1 MVTKRKPPKQ
11 NNEQGAPGK
20 PARPSVKGK
29 AIARPEAR
37 PEADAAGSNDA
48 AASAAK
54 QAGAQVAAPGKP
66 KRRIAMPQS
75 STRLKQ
81 NQAANQAAPAQA
93 GETGASQSARQPAP
107 RPAGVSA
114 AQPAQPARRPVA
126 QPAGSSAPQP
136 AGSSVGSSSP
146 QAASQPARPSVSQPS
161 RPSVAKRGTGKP
173 TKARK
178 PLNVPSMQ
186 PDGNA
191 PASAPGASAA
201 PAEQASAVEGKGAAL
216 KRRLKRFS
224 VAKAEKT
231 ASDQAKQMEGTV
243 SEADAEQAKDAARA
257 AVVSEAAKRRLERRQ
272 RMLKRTGEGEGAD
285 AAGQGVAEGDVAQG
299 GEAGEGSQAGET
311 ARKLPFN
318 LSELRLTWPVVAV
331 LVAIAVVVVA
341 VGSFSWGRWL
351 RYDDAADFQGAWYAN
366 GTTSLVTVDGQ
377 EIHLTSDVA
386 YGYTLDTGAKT
397 ITFTF
402 GDLQGQ
408 GRYRFSADRSELV
421 ITDGDGF
428 SFWGNLFSDIG
439 WQFGQLIT
447 GLQGKEAPREEA
459 VDGVTVLD
467 RTPGEGAVVAPTS
480 SAPAQDADASSA
492 DDASGNTGNG
502 EASDGEIADGDAAGA
517 DATGDS
523 ADGSSGSGSQE
534 FTGAVAEG
542 GIESAGSNAVTL
554 EQLKSG
560 SLR

>member
-1 MVTKRKPPKQ
+1 M
-11 NNEQGAPGK
+11 
-20 PARPSVKGK
+20 
-29 AIARPEAR
+29 
-37 PEADAAGSNDA
+37 
-48 AASAAK
+48 
-54 QAGAQVAAPGKP
+54 
-66 KRRIAMPQS
+66 
-75 STRLKQ
+75 
-81 NQAANQAAPAQA
+81 
-93 GETGASQSARQPAP
+93 
-107 RPAGVSA
+107 
-114 AQPAQPARRPVA
+114 
-126 QPAGSSAPQP
+126 
-136 AGSSVGSSSP
+136 
-146 QAASQPARPSVSQPS
+146 
-161 RPSVAKRGTGKP
+161 AKRGTGKP

-178 PLNVPSMQ
+178 PLGVPSVQ
-186 PDGNA
+186 PGGGGNA
-191 PASAPGASAA
+191 PASAPGESAA
-201 PAEQASAVEGKGAAL
+201 LVEQASVAEGKGASL

-231 ASDQAKQMEGTV
+231 ASDQAKRMEGTV
-243 SEADAEQAKDAARA
+243 SAADAEQAKDAARA
-257 AVVSEAAKRRLERRQ
+257 AIAGEAAKRRLERRQ
-272 RMLKRTGEGEGAD
+272 RMLKRTREGEGAD
-285 AAGQGVAEGDVAQG
+285 AAGQGVVEGDAAQG
-299 GEAGEGSQAGET
+299 EEAGEGSQAGET

-318 LSELRLTWPVVAV
+318 LSELHLTWPVVAV
-331 LVAIAVVVVA
+331 LVAIAVVVVT

-351 RYDDAADFQGAWYAN
+351 HYDDAADFQGAWYAN
-366 GTTSLVTVDGQ
+366 GTTSMVTVDGQ

-386 YGYTLDTGAKT
+386 YGYALDTGAKT

-467 RTPGEGAVVAPTS
+467 RTPGEGAVSAPAS

-492 DDASGNTGNG
+492 DDASGIAGNG
-502 EASDGEIADGDAAGA
+502 EAYDGETADGEAAGA
-517 DATGDS
+517 DASGDS
-523 ADGSSGSGSQE
+523 ADGSSGSGSQG

>member
-1 MVTKRKPPKQ
+1 MT
-11 NNEQGAPGK
+11 
-20 PARPSVKGK
+20 
-29 AIARPEAR
+29 
-37 PEADAAGSNDA
+37 
-48 AASAAK
+48 
-54 QAGAQVAAPGKP
+54 
-66 KRRIAMPQS
+66 
-75 STRLKQ
+75 
-81 NQAANQAAPAQA
+81 
-93 GETGASQSARQPAP
+93 
-107 RPAGVSA
+107 
-114 AQPAQPARRPVA
+114 
-126 QPAGSSAPQP
+126 
-136 AGSSVGSSSP
+136 
-146 QAASQPARPSVSQPS
+146 
-161 RPSVAKRGTGKP
+161 KRGTGKP

-178 PLNVPSMQ
+178 PLNVPSVQ
-186 PDGNA
+186 PGGDGNA
-191 PASAPGASAA
+191 PASASAGESAA
-201 PAEQASAVEGKGAAL
+201 PADQTSTAEGKGAAL

-231 ASDQAKQMEGTV
+231 ASDQAKQMEGAV
-243 SEADAEQAKDAARA
+243 SEADAEQAKDAAH
-257 AVVSEAAKRRLERRQ
+257 AVIAGEAAKRRLERRQ
-272 RMLKRTGEGEGAD
+272 RMLKRTGEGEVAD

-318 LSELRLTWPVVAV
+318 LSELHLTWPVVAV
-331 LVAIAVVVVA
+331 LVAIAVVVVT

-386 YGYTLDTGAKT
+386 YGYALDTGAKT

-447 GLQGKEAPREEA
+447 GLQGREVPREEV

-467 RTPGEGAVVAPTS
+467 RTPGEGAVSAPAS

-502 EASDGEIADGDAAGA
+502 EASDGETADGEAAGA
-517 DATGDS
+517 DASGDS
-523 ADGSSGSGSQE
+523 ADGPSGSGSQE

-542 GIESAGSNAVTL
+542 GIEPAGSNAVTL
-554 EQLKSG
+554 EQLKNG

>member
-1 MVTKRKPPKQ
+1 MT
-11 NNEQGAPGK
+11 
-20 PARPSVKGK
+20 
-29 AIARPEAR
+29 
-37 PEADAAGSNDA
+37 
-48 AASAAK
+48 
-54 QAGAQVAAPGKP
+54 
-66 KRRIAMPQS
+66 
-75 STRLKQ
+75 
-81 NQAANQAAPAQA
+81 
-93 GETGASQSARQPAP
+93 
-107 RPAGVSA
+107 
-114 AQPAQPARRPVA
+114 
-126 QPAGSSAPQP
+126 
-136 AGSSVGSSSP
+136 
-146 QAASQPARPSVSQPS
+146 
-161 RPSVAKRGTGKP
+161 KRGTGKP

-178 PLNVPSMQ
+178 PLSVPSVQ
-186 PDGNA
+186 PGGDGNA
-191 PASAPGASAA
+191 PASASGESAA
-201 PAEQASAVEGKGAAL
+201 PAEQASTAEGKGAAL

-231 ASDQAKQMEGTV
+231 ASDQAKQMEGAV
-243 SEADAEQAKDAARA
+243 SEVDAEQAKDAARA
-257 AVVSEAAKRRLERRQ
+257 AIAGEAAKRRLERRQ
-272 RMLKRTGEGEGAD
+272 RMLKRTGEGEVAD

-318 LSELRLTWPVVAV
+318 LSELHLTWPVVAV
-331 LVAIAVVVVA
+331 LVAIAVVAVT

-467 RTPGEGAVVAPTS
+467 RTPGEGAVAAPVS

-492 DDASGNTGNG
+492 DDASGNAGNG
-502 EASDGEIADGDAAGA
+502 EASDGETADGEAAGA
-517 DATGDS
+517 DASGDS
-523 ADGSSGSGSQE
+523 ADGSSGSGSQG

>member
-1 MVTKRKPPKQ
+1 MTKR
-11 NNEQGAPGK
+11 GG
-20 PARPSVKGK
+20 GK
-29 AIARPEAR
+29 A
-37 PEADAAGSNDA
+37 G
-48 AASAAK
+48 
-54 QAGAQVAAPGKP
+54 
-66 KRRIAMPQS
+66 
-75 STRLKQ
+75 
-81 NQAANQAAPAQA
+81 
-93 GETGASQSARQPAP
+93 
-107 RPAGVSA
+107 
-114 AQPAQPARRPVA
+114 
-126 QPAGSSAPQP
+126 
-136 AGSSVGSSSP
+136 
-146 QAASQPARPSVSQPS
+146 
-161 RPSVAKRGTGKP
+161 GTGKP

-178 PLNVPSMQ
+178 PLGVPSVQ

-191 PASAPGASAA
+191 PASASGESAA
-201 PAEQASAVEGKGAAL
+201 PAEQASAAQAKAAGA

-231 ASDQAKQMEGTV
+231 ASDQAKQMEGSV
-243 SEADAEQAKDAARA
+243 SEADAGQARDAARA
-257 AVVSEAAKRRLERRQ
+257 AIAGEAAKRRLERRQ
-272 RMLKRTGEGEGAD
+272 RMRQHAGEGEGAD
-285 AAGQGVAEGDVAQG
+285 AVGQGVAEGDAAQG
-299 GEAGEGSQAGET
+299 QEAGEGSQAGET

-318 LSELRLTWPVVAV
+318 VPELRLTWPVVAV
-331 LVAIAVVVVA
+331 LVAIAVVVVT
-341 VGSFSWGRWL
+341 VGTFSWGRWL

-377 EIHLTSDVA
+377 EIHLASDVA

-447 GLQGKEAPREEA
+447 GLQGKEVPREEV

-467 RTPGEGAVVAPTS
+467 RTPGEGAVAAPAST
-480 SAPAQDADASSA
+480 APAQDADASSA
-492 DDASGNTGNG
+492 DGSATGDTGDG
-502 EASDGEIADGDAAGA
+502 EAADGEAAGSDAA
-517 DATGDS
+517 GDS
-523 ADGSSGSGSQE
+523 ADGGSGSGSQG

>member
-29 AIARPEAR
+29 AVARPEVR
-37 PEADAAGSNDA
+37 PEAAAAGSNDA
-48 AASAAK
+48 AANAAN
-54 QAGAQVAAPGKP
+54 QAGAQVAAPGRP

-81 NQAANQAAPAQA
+81 NQAANQATPAQA
-93 GETGASQSARQPAP
+93 GEAGAARTAGQPVSRTEGASGSQPARQPA
-107 RPAGVSA
+107 
-114 AQPAQPARRPVA
+114 A
-126 QPAGSSAPQP
+126 QPAGSSALQP
-136 AGSSVGSSSP
+136 T
-146 QAASQPARPSVSQPS
+146 RPSVSQPS

-178 PLNVPSMQ
+178 PLGVPSVQ
-186 PDGNA
+186 PGGGGNA
-191 PASAPGASAA
+191 PASAPGESAA
-201 PAEQASAVEGKGAAL
+201 PAEQASAAEGKGASL

-231 ASDQAKQMEGTV
+231 ASDQAKRMEGTV
-243 SEADAEQAKDAARA
+243 SAADAEHAKDAARA
-257 AVVSEAAKRRLERRQ
+257 AIAGEAAKRRLERRQ

-285 AAGQGVAEGDVAQG
+285 VAAQGVAEGDAAQG
-299 GEAGEGSQAGET
+299 QEAGEGSQAGET
-311 ARKLPFN
+311 AHKLPFN
-318 LSELRLTWPVVAV
+318 LPELHLTWPVVAV
-331 LVAIAVVVVA
+331 LVAIAVVVVT

-408 GRYRFSADRSELV
+408 GSYRFSADRSELV

-467 RTPGEGAVVAPTS
+467 RTPGEGAVAAPAS
-480 SAPAQDADASSA
+480 PVPAQDADASSA
-492 DDASGNTGNG
+492 DDASSDAGNG
-502 EASDGEIADGDAAGA
+502 DVADGETADGDAAGA

-523 ADGSSGSGSQE
+523 ADSSSGSGSQG

-560 SLR
+560 SL

>member
-29 AIARPEAR
+29 AVARPEVR
-37 PEADAAGSNDA
+37 PEAAAAGSNDA
-48 AASAAK
+48 AANAAN
-54 QAGAQVAAPGKP
+54 QAGAQVAAPGRP

-81 NQAANQAAPAQA
+81 NQAANQATPAQA
-93 GETGASQSARQPAP
+93 GEAGAARTAGQPVSRTEGASGSQPARQPA
-107 RPAGVSA
+107 
-114 AQPAQPARRPVA
+114 A

-136 AGSSVGSSSP
+136 T
-146 QAASQPARPSVSQPS
+146 RPSVSQPS

-178 PLNVPSMQ
+178 PLNASSVQ
-186 PDGNA
+186 PGGNA
-191 PASAPGASAA
+191 PVSAPGESAA
-201 PAEQASAVEGKGAAL
+201 PAEQASVAEGKGAAL

-243 SEADAEQAKDAARA
+243 SAADAEHAKDAARA
-257 AVVSEAAKRRLERRQ
+257 AIAGEAAKRRLERRQ

-285 AAGQGVAEGDVAQG
+285 VAAQGVAEGDAAQG
-299 GEAGEGSQAGET
+299 QEAGEGPQAGET
-311 ARKLPFN
+311 AHKLPFN
-318 LSELRLTWPVVAV
+318 LPELHLTWPVVAV
-331 LVAIAVVVVA
+331 LVAIAVVVVT

-467 RTPGEGAVVAPTS
+467 RTPGEGAVAAPAS
-480 SAPAQDADASSA
+480 PAPAQDAEASSA
-492 DDASGNTGNG
+492 DDASSDAGNG
-502 EASDGEIADGDAAGA
+502 DVADGETADGDVAGA

-523 ADGSSGSGSQE
+523 ADGSSGSGSQG

-554 EQLKSG
+554 EQLKNG

>member
-29 AIARPEAR
+29 AVARPEVR
-37 PEADAAGSNDA
+37 PEAAAAASNDA
-48 AASAAK
+48 AANAAN

-93 GETGASQSARQPAP
+93 GEAGAARTAGQPVSRTAGASGSQPARQPA
-107 RPAGVSA
+107 
-114 AQPAQPARRPVA
+114 A

-136 AGSSVGSSSP
+136 T
-146 QAASQPARPSVSQPS
+146 RPSVSQPS

-178 PLNVPSMQ
+178 PLNVPSVQ
-186 PDGNA
+186 PGGDGNA
-191 PASAPGASAA
+191 PASAPGESAA
-201 PAEQASAVEGKGAAL
+201 TAEQASAAEGKGAAL

-231 ASDQAKQMEGTV
+231 ASDQAKQVEGTV

-257 AVVSEAAKRRLERRQ
+257 AIAGEAAKRRLERRQ

-285 AAGQGVAEGDVAQG
+285 VAVQGAAEGDSAQG
-299 GEAGEGSQAGET
+299 GEAGEGVQAGET

-318 LSELRLTWPVVAV
+318 LSELHLTWPIVAV
-331 LVAIAVVVVA
+331 LVAIAVVVVT

-467 RTPGEGAVVAPTS
+467 RTPGEGAVAAPAS

-492 DDASGNTGNG
+492 DDASSDAGTG
-502 EASDGEIADGDAAGA
+502 EASDGETADGDAAGA

-523 ADGSSGSGSQE
+523 ADGSSGSGSQG

-554 EQLKSG
+554 EQLKNG

>member
-29 AIARPEAR
+29 AVARPEAR
-37 PEADAAGSNDA
+37 PEAAAAGSNDA

-81 NQAANQAAPAQA
+81 NQAANQAVPAQA

-107 RPAGVSA
+107 RPAGSSA
-114 AQPAQPARRPVA
+114 AQPAGPS
-126 QPAGSSAPQP
+126 AGF
-136 AGSSVGSSSP
+136 SSP

-191 PASAPGASAA
+191 PASASGESAA
-201 PAEQASAVEGKGAAL
+201 PAEQASTAEGKGAAL

-224 VAKAEKT
+224 VAKAEKA

-243 SEADAEQAKDAARA
+243 SKADAEQAKDAARA

-318 LSELRLTWPVVAV
+318 LSELHLTWPVVAV
-331 LVAIAVVVVA
+331 LVAIAVVVVT

-421 ITDGDGF
+421 ITDGDRF

-447 GLQGKEAPREEA
+447 GLQGKEVPREEV

-467 RTPGEGAVVAPTS
+467 RTPGEGAVAAPAS

-502 EASDGEIADGDAAGA
+502 EASDGETADGEAAGA

>member
-29 AIARPEAR
+29 AVARPEVR
-37 PEADAAGSNDA
+37 PEAAAAASNDA
-48 AASAAK
+48 AANAAN
-54 QAGAQVAAPGKP
+54 QAGSQAAAQGKP

-93 GETGASQSARQPAP
+93 GETGAARTAGQPVSRTEGASGSRPVRQPA
-107 RPAGVSA
+107 
-114 AQPAQPARRPVA
+114 A
-126 QPAGSSAPQP
+126 QPAGSSAAQP
-136 AGSSVGSSSP
+136 T
-146 QAASQPARPSVSQPS
+146 RPSVSQPS

-178 PLNVPSMQ
+178 PLNASSVQ
-186 PDGNA
+186 PGGNA
-191 PASAPGASAA
+191 PASALGESAA
-201 PAEQASAVEGKGAAL
+201 PAEQASVVEGKGAAL

-243 SEADAEQAKDAARA
+243 SAADAEHAKDAARA
-257 AVVSEAAKRRLERRQ
+257 AIAGEAAKRRLERRQ
-272 RMLKRTGEGEGAD
+272 RMLKHTGEGEGAD
-285 AAGQGVAEGDVAQG
+285 AAAQGVAEGDAAQG
-299 GEAGEGSQAGET
+299 QEAGEGSQAGET
-311 ARKLPFN
+311 AHKLPFN
-318 LSELRLTWPVVAV
+318 LPELHLTWPVVAV
-331 LVAIAVVVVA
+331 LVTIAVVVVT

-467 RTPGEGAVVAPTS
+467 RTPGEGAVAAPAS
-480 SAPAQDADASSA
+480 SASAQDADASSA
-492 DDASGNTGNG
+492 DDAASSDTGNG
-502 EASDGEIADGDAAGA
+502 EASDGETADGDAAGA
-517 DATGDS
+517 DAAGDS
-523 ADGSSGSGSQE
+523 ADGANGSGSQE

>member
-29 AIARPEAR
+29 AVARPEVR
-37 PEADAAGSNDA
+37 PEAAAAASNDA
-48 AASAAK
+48 AANEAN
-54 QAGAQVAAPGKP
+54 QASSQAAAPGKP

-81 NQAANQAAPAQA
+81 NQAANQAAPAQDRETA
-93 GETGASQSARQPAP
+93 G
-107 RPAGVSA
+107 
-114 AQPAQPARRPVA
+114 A
-126 QPAGSSAPQP
+126 QPAGSSA
-136 AGSSVGSSSP
+136 
-146 QAASQPARPSVSQPS
+146 SQPARPSASQPS

-178 PLNVPSMQ
+178 PLGVPSVQ
-186 PDGNA
+186 PGGNA
-191 PASAPGASAA
+191 PVSAPGESAA
-201 PAEQASAVEGKGAAL
+201 PAEQASAAQTKAAGM

-243 SEADAEQAKDAARA
+243 SEADAERARDAARA
-257 AVVSEAAKRRLERRQ
+257 AIAGEAAKRRLERRQ
-272 RMLKRTGEGEGAD
+272 RMLRHGGEGEGAD
-285 AAGQGVAEGDVAQG
+285 AAGQGVTEGDSAQG
-299 GEAGEGSQAGET
+299 REAGEGSQAGEA

-318 LSELRLTWPVVAV
+318 LPALHLTWPVVAV
-331 LVAIAVVVVA
+331 LVAIAMVVIM

-351 RYDDAADFQGAWYAN
+351 RYDDAADFQGTWYAN

-439 WQFGQLIT
+439 WQFGQLIS
-447 GLQGKEAPREEA
+447 GLQGKEVPREEV

-467 RTPGEGAVVAPTS
+467 RTPGEGAVEVPAS
-480 SAPAQDADASSA
+480 SDPAQDADASSA
-492 DDASGNTGNG
+492 DD
-502 EASDGEIADGDAAGA
+502 
-517 DATGDS
+517 S
-523 ADGSSGSGSQE
+523 ADDGSGSGSQG

>member
-29 AIARPEAR
+29 AVARPEAR
-37 PEADAAGSNDA
+37 PKAAAAGSNDA

-81 NQAANQAAPAQA
+81 NQAANQADPAQA
-93 GETGASQSARQPAP
+93 GETAAAQSARQPAS
-107 RPAGVSA
+107 R
-114 AQPAQPARRPVA
+114 
-126 QPAGSSAPQP
+126 PAGSSAPQP
-136 AGSSVGSSSP
+136 T
-146 QAASQPARPSVSQPS
+146 RPSVSQPS
-161 RPSVAKRGTGKP
+161 RPSVSKRGTGKP

-178 PLNVPSMQ
+178 PLNVPSVQ
-186 PDGNA
+186 PGGDGNA
-191 PASAPGASAA
+191 PASASAGESAA
-201 PAEQASAVEGKGAAL
+201 PAEQASTAEGKGAAL

-231 ASDQAKQMEGTV
+231 ASDQAKQMEGAV

-257 AVVSEAAKRRLERRQ
+257 AIAGEAAKRRLERRQ
-272 RMLKRTGEGEGAD
+272 RMLKRAGEGEGAD

-299 GEAGEGSQAGET
+299 GEAGEVSQAGET

-318 LSELRLTWPVVAV
+318 LSELHLTWPVVAV
-331 LVAIAVVVVA
+331 LVAIAVVVVT

-421 ITDGDGF
+421 ITDGDRF

-447 GLQGKEAPREEA
+447 GLQGKEVPREEP

-467 RTPGEGAVVAPTS
+467 RTPGEGAVAAPAS
-480 SAPAQDADASSA
+480 SAPAQDVDASSA

-502 EASDGEIADGDAAGA
+502 EASNGETADGEAAGA

-523 ADGSSGSGSQE
+523 ADGSSGSGSQG

>member
-1 MVTKRKPPKQ
+1 M
-11 NNEQGAPGK
+11 
-20 PARPSVKGK
+20 S
-29 AIARPEAR
+29 
-37 PEADAAGSNDA
+37 
-48 AASAAK
+48 
-54 QAGAQVAAPGKP
+54 
-66 KRRIAMPQS
+66 
-75 STRLKQ
+75 
-81 NQAANQAAPAQA
+81 
-93 GETGASQSARQPAP
+93 
-107 RPAGVSA
+107 
-114 AQPAQPARRPVA
+114 
-126 QPAGSSAPQP
+126 
-136 AGSSVGSSSP
+136 
-146 QAASQPARPSVSQPS
+146 
-161 RPSVAKRGTGKP
+161 KRGTGKP

-178 PLNVPSMQ
+178 PLNVPSVQ
-186 PDGNA
+186 PSGDGSA
-191 PASAPGASAA
+191 PASASAGESA
-201 PAEQASAVEGKGAAL
+201 TPAEQASAAEGKGAAL

-224 VAKAEKT
+224 VAKAEKV
-231 ASDQAKQMEGTV
+231 ASDQAKQMEGDV
-243 SEADAEQAKDAARA
+243 SGADAEQAKDAARA
-257 AVVSEAAKRRLERRQ
+257 AIAGEAAKRRLERRQ
-272 RMLKRTGEGEGAD
+272 RMLKRAGEGEGAD

-299 GEAGEGSQAGET
+299 GEAGEVSRAGET

-318 LSELRLTWPVVAV
+318 LSELHLTWPVVAV
-331 LVAIAVVVVA
+331 LVAIAVVVVT

-467 RTPGEGAVVAPTS
+467 RTPGEGAVSAPAS

-492 DDASGNTGNG
+492 DDASGNG
-502 EASDGEIADGDAAGA
+502 EASDGETADGEAAGA
-517 DATGDS
+517 DASGDS

>member
-37 PEADAAGSNDA
+37 PEAAAAGSNDA

-93 GETGASQSARQPAP
+93 GETGAAQSARQPAS
-107 RPAGVSA
+107 RPAGSSA
-114 AQPAQPARRPVA
+114 AQPAGPFA
-126 QPAGSSAPQP
+126 
-136 AGSSVGSSSP
+136 GSSSP
-146 QAASQPARPSVSQPS
+146 QTASQSARPSVSQPS

-178 PLNVPSMQ
+178 PLNVPSVQ
-186 PDGNA
+186 PGGDGNA
-191 PASAPGASAA
+191 PASASGESAA
-201 PAEQASAVEGKGAAL
+201 PAEQASTAEGKGAAL

-231 ASDQAKQMEGTV
+231 ASDQAKQMEGAV
-243 SEADAEQAKDAARA
+243 SEADAEQAKDAVRA
-257 AVVSEAAKRRLERRQ
+257 AIAGEAAKRRLERRQ
-272 RMLKRTGEGEGAD
+272 RMLKRAGEDEGAD

-299 GEAGEGSQAGET
+299 GEAGEVSRAGET

-318 LSELRLTWPVVAV
+318 LSELHLTWPVVAV
-331 LVAIAVVVVA
+331 LVAIAVVVVT

-467 RTPGEGAVVAPTS
+467 RTPGEGAVSAPAS

-492 DDASGNTGNG
+492 DDASGNG
-502 EASDGEIADGDAAGA
+502 EASDGETADGEAAAA
-517 DATGDS
+517 DASGDS

-554 EQLKSG
+554 EQLKNG

>member
-37 PEADAAGSNDA
+37 PEAAAAGSNDA

-93 GETGASQSARQPAP
+93 GEAGASQAARQLVS
-107 RPAGVSA
+107 RPAGASA
-114 AQPAQPARRPVA
+114 AQPAGP
-126 QPAGSSAPQP
+126 SA
-136 AGSSVGSSSP
+136 GSSSP
-146 QAASQPARPSVSQPS
+146 QTAPQPARPSVSQPS
-161 RPSVAKRGTGKP
+161 RPSVTKRGTGKP

-178 PLNVPSMQ
+178 PLNVPSVQ
-186 PDGNA
+186 PGGDGSA
-191 PASAPGASAA
+191 PASASGESVAPADQTSAA
-201 PAEQASAVEGKGAAL
+201 EGKGAAL

-224 VAKAEKT
+224 VAKAEKA

-257 AVVSEAAKRRLERRQ
+257 AIAGEAAKRRLERRQ
-272 RMLKRTGEGEGAD
+272 RMLRRTEEGEGAD
-285 AAGQGVAEGDVAQG
+285 AAGQGAVEGGAAQG

-331 LVAIAVVVVA
+331 LVAIAVVVVT

-467 RTPGEGAVVAPTS
+467 RTPGEGAVSAPAS

-492 DDASGNTGNG
+492 DDASGNG
-502 EASDGEIADGDAAGA
+502 EASDGETADGEAAGV
-517 DATGDS
+517 DASGDS

-554 EQLKSG
+554 EQLKNG

>member
-29 AIARPEAR
+29 AVARPEVRPEAR
-37 PEADAAGSNDA
+37 PEAAAGSTDA
-48 AASAAK
+48 AASAAN

-93 GETGASQSARQPAP
+93 GEAGASQSARQPVS
-107 RPAGVSA
+107 RPAGASA

-126 QPAGSSAPQP
+126 QPAGSSVPQP
-136 AGSSVGSSSP
+136 AGSPVGSSSP
-146 QAASQPARPSVSQPS
+146 QAASQPA

-191 PASAPGASAA
+191 PASASAGESAA
-201 PAEQASAVEGKGAAL
+201 PAEHASAAEGKGAAL

-231 ASDQAKQMEGTV
+231 ASDQAKQMEGVV

-257 AVVSEAAKRRLERRQ
+257 AIAGDAAKRRLERRQ
-272 RMLKRTGEGEGAD
+272 RMLKHAGEGEGAD
-285 AAGQGVAEGDVAQG
+285 APGQGVAEGDATQG
-299 GEAGEGSQAGET
+299 GEVGEGSQAGET

-318 LSELRLTWPVVAV
+318 LSELHLTWPVVAV
-331 LVAIAVVVVA
+331 LVAIAVVVVT

-467 RTPGEGAVVAPTS
+467 RTPGEGAVSAPAS
-480 SAPAQDADASSA
+480 SAPAQDADAS
-492 DDASGNTGNG
+492 GNG
-502 EASDGEIADGDAAGA
+502 EASDGETADGEAAGV
-517 DATGDS
+517 DASGDS

-554 EQLKSG
+554 EQLKNG

>member
-29 AIARPEAR
+29 AVVRPEVR
-37 PEADAAGSNDA
+37 SEAAAAGSGDA
-48 AASAAK
+48 AANAAN
-54 QAGAQVAAPGKP
+54 QAGSQVAAPGKP

-81 NQAANQAAPAQA
+81 NQAANQASPAQA
-93 GETGASQSARQPAP
+93 GET
-107 RPAGVSA
+107 AG
-114 AQPAQPARRPVA
+114 AQPAA
-126 QPAGSSAPQP
+126 
-136 AGSSVGSSSP
+136 
-146 QAASQPARPSVSQPS
+146 QPARPSVSQQP
-161 RPSVAKRGTGKP
+161 RPSASKRGAGKP

-178 PLNVPSMQ
+178 PLNVPSVQ
-186 PDGNA
+186 PGGDGK
-191 PASAPGASAA
+191 ASASAGESAA
-201 PAEQASAVEGKGAAL
+201 PAEQASPAQNKAAGM

-243 SEADAEQAKDAARA
+243 SEADADRAKDAARA
-257 AVVSEAAKRRLERRQ
+257 TIAGEAAKRRLERRQ
-272 RMLKRTGEGEGAD
+272 RMLKHTGEGEDAD
-285 AAGQGVAEGDVAQG
+285 VAGQGAIEGDAAQG
-299 GEAGEGSQAGET
+299 REAGEGSQAGET

-318 LSELRLTWPVVAV
+318 APKLHLTWPVVAV
-331 LVAIAVVVVA
+331 LVAIAVVVVT
-341 VGSFSWGRWL
+341 VGTFSWNRWL

-402 GDLQGQ
+402 ADLQGQ

-439 WQFGQLIT
+439 WQFGQLIS
-447 GLQGKEAPREEA
+447 GLQGKEVPREEV

-467 RTPGEGAVVAPTS
+467 RTPGEGAVEVPAS
-480 SAPAQDADASSA
+480 STPAQDADASSA
-492 DDASGNTGNG
+492 NDTAPDDANAG
-502 EASDGEIADGDAAGA
+502 ESVD
-517 DATGDS
+517 GDS
-523 ADGSSGSGSQE
+523 ADGGSGSGSQG

>member
-1 MVTKRKPPKQ
+1 MHVVTKRKPPKQ

-29 AIARPEAR
+29 AVARPEA
-37 PEADAAGSNDA
+37 AAAASFDP

-81 NQAANQAAPAQA
+81 NQAANQATPAQTGEAA
-93 GETGASQSARQPAP
+93 G
-107 RPAGVSA
+107 
-114 AQPAQPARRPVA
+114 AQPAA
-126 QPAGSSAPQP
+126 
-136 AGSSVGSSSP
+136 
-146 QAASQPARPSVSQPS
+146 QPARPSVSQQP
-161 RPSVAKRGTGKP
+161 RPSASKRGAGKP

-178 PLNVPSMQ
+178 PLNVPSVQ
-186 PDGNA
+186 PGGDGK
-191 PASAPGASAA
+191 ASASAGESAA
-201 PAEQASAVEGKGAAL
+201 PAEQASAAQNKAAGM

-243 SEADAEQAKDAARA
+243 SEADADRAKDAARA
-257 AVVSEAAKRRLERRQ
+257 AIAGEAAKRRLERRQ
-272 RMLKRTGEGEGAD
+272 RMLKHTGEGEGAD
-285 AAGQGVAEGDVAQG
+285 VAGQGAIEGDAAQG
-299 GEAGEGSQAGET
+299 REAGEGSQAGET

-318 LSELRLTWPVVAV
+318 VPKLQLTWPVVAV
-331 LVAIAVVVVA
+331 LVAIAVVVVT
-341 VGSFSWGRWL
+341 VGTFSWNRWL

-402 GDLQGQ
+402 ADLQGQ

-447 GLQGKEAPREEA
+447 GLQGKEVPREEV

-467 RTPGEGAVVAPTS
+467 RTPGEGAVAEPAST
-480 SAPAQDADASSA
+480 APAQDADASSA
-492 DDASGNTGNG
+492 DDTAPDDANAG
-502 EASDGEIADGDAAGA
+502 ESVD
-517 DATGDS
+517 GDS
-523 ADGSSGSGSQE
+523 AEGGSGSGLQG

>member
-1 MVTKRKPPKQ
+1 M
-11 NNEQGAPGK
+11 
-20 PARPSVKGK
+20 
-29 AIARPEAR
+29 
-37 PEADAAGSNDA
+37 
-48 AASAAK
+48 
-54 QAGAQVAAPGKP
+54 
-66 KRRIAMPQS
+66 
-75 STRLKQ
+75 
-81 NQAANQAAPAQA
+81 
-93 GETGASQSARQPAP
+93 
-107 RPAGVSA
+107 
-114 AQPAQPARRPVA
+114 
-126 QPAGSSAPQP
+126 
-136 AGSSVGSSSP
+136 
-146 QAASQPARPSVSQPS
+146 
-161 RPSVAKRGTGKP
+161 
-173 TKARK
+173 
-178 PLNVPSMQ
+178 
-186 PDGNA
+186 
-191 PASAPGASAA
+191 
-201 PAEQASAVEGKGAAL
+201 
-216 KRRLKRFS
+216 
-224 VAKAEKT
+224 
-231 ASDQAKQMEGTV
+231 
-243 SEADAEQAKDAARA
+243 
-257 AVVSEAAKRRLERRQ
+257 
-272 RMLKRTGEGEGAD
+272 
-285 AAGQGVAEGDVAQG
+285 
-299 GEAGEGSQAGET
+299 
-311 ARKLPFN
+311 
-318 LSELRLTWPVVAV
+318 SELHLTWPVVAG
-331 LVAIAVVVVA
+331 LVAIAVVVVT

-467 RTPGEGAVVAPTS
+467 RTPGEGAVAAPAS

-492 DDASGNTGNG
+492 DDASGNG
-502 EASDGEIADGDAAGA
+502 EDSDGETADGDAAGA
-517 DATGDS
+517 AAAGDS

>member
-1 MVTKRKPPKQ
+1 
-11 NNEQGAPGK
+11 
-20 PARPSVKGK
+20 
-29 AIARPEAR
+29 
-37 PEADAAGSNDA
+37 
-48 AASAAK
+48 
-54 QAGAQVAAPGKP
+54 
-66 KRRIAMPQS
+66 
-75 STRLKQ
+75 
-81 NQAANQAAPAQA
+81 
-93 GETGASQSARQPAP
+93 
-107 RPAGVSA
+107 
-114 AQPAQPARRPVA
+114 
-126 QPAGSSAPQP
+126 
-136 AGSSVGSSSP
+136 
-146 QAASQPARPSVSQPS
+146 
-161 RPSVAKRGTGKP
+161 
-173 TKARK
+173 
-178 PLNVPSMQ
+178 
-186 PDGNA
+186 
-191 PASAPGASAA
+191 
-201 PAEQASAVEGKGAAL
+201 
-216 KRRLKRFS
+216 
-224 VAKAEKT
+224 
-231 ASDQAKQMEGTV
+231 MEGAV
-243 SEADAEQAKDAARA
+243 SEADAEQAKDAARVA
-257 AVVSEAAKRRLERRQ
+257 IAGEAAKRRLERRQ
-272 RMLKRTGEGEGAD
+272 RMLKRTGEGEVAD

-318 LSELRLTWPVVAV
+318 LSELHLTWPVVAV
-331 LVAIAVVVVA
+331 LVAIAVVVVT

-447 GLQGKEAPREEA
+447 GLQGKEAPREEV

-467 RTPGEGAVVAPTS
+467 RTPGEGAVAAPAS
-480 SAPAQDADASSA
+480 SAPAQDADASSV
-492 DDASGNTGNG
+492 DDASGDG
-502 EASDGEIADGDAAGA
+502 EASDGETADGDAAGA

-523 ADGSSGSGSQE
+523 ADDSSGSGSQE

>member
-29 AIARPEAR
+29 AVVRPEVR
-37 PEADAAGSNDA
+37 SEAAAAGSGDA
-48 AASAAK
+48 AANATN
-54 QAGAQVAAPGKP
+54 QAGSQVAAPGKP

-81 NQAANQAAPAQA
+81 NQAANQASPAQA
-93 GETGASQSARQPAP
+93 GET
-107 RPAGVSA
+107 AG
-114 AQPAQPARRPVA
+114 AQPAA
-126 QPAGSSAPQP
+126 
-136 AGSSVGSSSP
+136 
-146 QAASQPARPSVSQPS
+146 QPARPSVSQQP
-161 RPSVAKRGTGKP
+161 RPSASKRGAGKP

-178 PLNVPSMQ
+178 PLNVPSVQ
-186 PDGNA
+186 PGGDGK
-191 PASAPGASAA
+191 ASASAGESAA
-201 PAEQASAVEGKGAAL
+201 PAEQASAAQNKAAGM
-216 KRRLKRFS
+216 KRHLKRFS

-231 ASDQAKQMEGTV
+231 ASEQAKHIEGAV
-243 SEADAEQAKDAARA
+243 SEADAEHARDAARA
-257 AVVSEAAKRRLERRQ
+257 AIAGEAAKRRLERRQ
-272 RMLKRTGEGEGAD
+272 RMLKHTGEGEGA
-285 AAGQGVAEGDVAQG
+285 AAGQGAIECDAAQG
-299 GEAGEGSQAGET
+299 REAGEGSQAGET

-318 LSELRLTWPVVAV
+318 VPKLQLTWPVVAV

-341 VGSFSWGRWL
+341 VGTFSWNRWL

-386 YGYTLDTGAKT
+386 YGYTIDTGAKT

-402 GDLQGQ
+402 ADLQGQ

-447 GLQGKEAPREEA
+447 GLQGKEVPREEV

-467 RTPGEGAVVAPTS
+467 RTPGEGAVEVPAS
-480 SAPAQDADASSA
+480 STPAQDADASSA
-492 DDASGNTGNG
+492 DDTAPDDANAG
-502 EASDGEIADGDAAGA
+502 ESVD
-517 DATGDS
+517 GDS
-523 ADGSSGSGSQE
+523 AEGGSGSGSQG

>member
-29 AIARPEAR
+29 AVARPEAR
-37 PEADAAGSNDA
+37 PEAVAAGSNDA
-48 AASAAK
+48 AANAAN

-93 GETGASQSARQPAP
+93 GE
-107 RPAGVSA
+107 AGA
-114 AQPAQPARRPVA
+114 AQPA
-126 QPAGSSAPQP
+126 
-136 AGSSVGSSSP
+136 GSSSP

-191 PASAPGASAA
+191 PASAPGESAA
-201 PAEQASAVEGKGAAL
+201 PAEQASAVEGKGAA
-216 KRRLKRFS
+216 LKRFS

-318 LSELRLTWPVVAV
+318 LSELHLTWPVVAV
-331 LVAIAVVVVA
+331 LVAIAVVVVT

-421 ITDGDGF
+421 ITDGDRF

-447 GLQGKEAPREEA
+447 GLQGKEVPREEV

-467 RTPGEGAVVAPTS
+467 RTPGEGAVAAPAS

-502 EASDGEIADGDAAGA
+502 EASDGETADGEAAGA

>member
-1 MVTKRKPPKQ
+1 M
-11 NNEQGAPGK
+11 
-20 PARPSVKGK
+20 
-29 AIARPEAR
+29 
-37 PEADAAGSNDA
+37 
-48 AASAAK
+48 
-54 QAGAQVAAPGKP
+54 
-66 KRRIAMPQS
+66 
-75 STRLKQ
+75 
-81 NQAANQAAPAQA
+81 
-93 GETGASQSARQPAP
+93 
-107 RPAGVSA
+107 
-114 AQPAQPARRPVA
+114 
-126 QPAGSSAPQP
+126 
-136 AGSSVGSSSP
+136 
-146 QAASQPARPSVSQPS
+146 
-161 RPSVAKRGTGKP
+161 AKRGTGKP

-191 PASAPGASAA
+191 PASAPGESAA
-201 PAEQASAVEGKGAAL
+201 PAEQASAAEGKGAAL

-243 SEADAEQAKDAARA
+243 SKADAEQAKDAARA
-257 AVVSEAAKRRLERRQ
+257 AIAGEAAKRRLERRQ
-272 RMLKRTGEGEGAD
+272 RMLKRNGEGEGA
-285 AAGQGVAEGDVAQG
+285 AAQG

-331 LVAIAVVVVA
+331 LVAIAVVVVT

-467 RTPGEGAVVAPTS
+467 RTPGEGAVSAPAS

-492 DDASGNTGNG
+492 DDASGDG
-502 EASDGEIADGDAAGA
+502 EASDGETADGDAAGA

-554 EQLKSG
+554 EQLKNG

>member
-29 AIARPEAR
+29 AVARPEVR
-37 PEADAAGSNDA
+37 PEAAAAASNDA
-48 AASAAK
+48 AANAAN
-54 QAGAQVAAPGKP
+54 QASSQAAAPGKP

-93 GETGASQSARQPAP
+93 GEAGAAQSAQPAR
-107 RPAGVSA
+107 RPA
-114 AQPAQPARRPVA
+114 AQPAQPA
-126 QPAGSSAPQP
+126 GSSA
-136 AGSSVGSSSP
+136 
-146 QAASQPARPSVSQPS
+146 SQPS

-178 PLNVPSMQ
+178 PLNTPSVQ
-186 PDGNA
+186 SGGDGNA
-191 PASAPGASAA
+191 PASASGESAA
-201 PAEQASAVEGKGAAL
+201 PAEQASAAQAKAAGA

-231 ASDQAKQMEGTV
+231 ASDQAKKMEGTV
-243 SEADAEQAKDAARA
+243 SEADAEHAKDAARA
-257 AVVSEAAKRRLERRQ
+257 AIAGEAAKRRLERRQ
-272 RMLKRTGEGEGAD
+272 RMLKRTGEGAGAD
-285 AAGQGVAEGDVAQG
+285 AAGQGIAEGDAAQG
-299 GEAGEGSQAGET
+299 REAGEGSQAGEA

-318 LSELRLTWPVVAV
+318 LPALHLTWPVVAV
-331 LVAIAVVVVA
+331 LVAIAMVVTM

-408 GRYRFSADRSELV
+408 GRYRFSVDRSELV

-439 WQFGQLIT
+439 WQFGQLIS
-447 GLQGKEAPREEA
+447 GLQGKEVPREEV

-467 RTPGEGAVVAPTS
+467 RTPGEGAVEVPAS
-480 SAPAQDADASSA
+480 STPAQDAAASSA
-492 DDASGNTGNG
+492 DDADAG
-502 EASDGEIADGDAAGA
+502 ESADGETAGA
-517 DATGDS
+517 DAAGDS
-523 ADGSSGSGSQE
+523 ADGSGGSDSQG
-534 FTGAVAEG
+534 FTGAVVEG

>member
-29 AIARPEAR
+29 AVARPEVR
-37 PEADAAGSNDA
+37 SEAVAGSADA
-48 AASAAK
+48 AASAAN

-81 NQAANQAAPAQA
+81 NQAANQAAPTQA
-93 GETGASQSARQPAP
+93 GETGASQSARQPVTQP
-107 RPAGVSA
+107 TGSSA
-114 AQPAQPARRPVA
+114 AQSVSQPGAQPT
-126 QPAGSSAPQP
+126 
-136 AGSSVGSSSP
+136 
-146 QAASQPARPSVSQPS
+146 RPSVSQPS
-161 RPSVAKRGTGKP
+161 RPSVSKRGTGKP

-178 PLNVPSMQ
+178 PLNVSSVQ
-186 PDGNA
+186 PGGDGNA
-191 PASAPGASAA
+191 PASASVGESAA
-201 PAEQASAVEGKGAAL
+201 PAEQASTAEGKGAAL

-231 ASDQAKQMEGTV
+231 ASDQAKQMEGAV

-257 AVVSEAAKRRLERRQ
+257 AIAGEAAKRRLERRQ
-272 RMLKRTGEGEGAD
+272 RMLKRAGEGEGAD
-285 AAGQGVAEGDVAQG
+285 AAGQGVAEGDIAQG

-318 LSELRLTWPVVAV
+318 LPELHLTWPVVAV
-331 LVAIAVVVVA
+331 LVAIAVVVVT

-421 ITDGDGF
+421 ITDGDRF

-467 RTPGEGAVVAPTS
+467 RTPGEGAVSAPAS

-492 DDASGNTGNG
+492 DDASGNG
-502 EASDGEIADGDAAGA
+502 EASDGETADGEAAGA
-517 DATGDS
+517 DASGDS
-523 ADGSSGSGSQE
+523 ADGSSGSGSQG
-534 FTGAVAEG
+534 FIGAVAEG

>member
-29 AIARPEAR
+29 AVARPEAR
-37 PEADAAGSNDA
+37 PEAAAAGSNDA

-81 NQAANQAAPAQA
+81 NQAANQAAPAQV
-93 GETGASQSARQPAP
+93 GETGAAQSARQPAS
-107 RPAGVSA
+107 RS
-114 AQPAQPARRPVA
+114 
-126 QPAGSSAPQP
+126 AGSSAPQP
-136 AGSSVGSSSP
+136 AGPSAGSSSP
-146 QAASQPARPSVSQPS
+146 QAAPQPARPSVSQPS

-178 PLNVPSMQ
+178 PLNIPSMQ

-191 PASAPGASAA
+191 SASASAGESAA
-201 PAEQASAVEGKGAAL
+201 PAEQASAAEGKGAAL

-224 VAKAEKT
+224 VAKVEKT

-257 AVVSEAAKRRLERRQ
+257 AVAGEAAKRRLERRQ

-285 AAGQGVAEGDVAQG
+285 AAGRGVAEGDVAQG
-299 GEAGEGSQAGET
+299 GEAGEVSQAGET

-318 LSELRLTWPVVAV
+318 LSELHLTWPVVAV
-331 LVAIAVVVVA
+331 LVAIAVVVVT

-428 SFWGNLFSDIG
+428 SFWGNLFSDTG

-447 GLQGKEAPREEA
+447 GLQGKEAPREEV

-467 RTPGEGAVVAPTS
+467 RTPGEGAVSAPAS

-492 DDASGNTGNG
+492 DDASGNAGNG
-502 EASDGEIADGDAAGA
+502 EASDGETAAGA
-517 DATGDS
+517 AAAGDS
-523 ADGSSGSGSQE
+523 ADGSSSSGSQG

>member
-1 MVTKRKPPKQ
+1 M
-11 NNEQGAPGK
+11 
-20 PARPSVKGK
+20 
-29 AIARPEAR
+29 
-37 PEADAAGSNDA
+37 
-48 AASAAK
+48 
-54 QAGAQVAAPGKP
+54 
-66 KRRIAMPQS
+66 
-75 STRLKQ
+75 
-81 NQAANQAAPAQA
+81 
-93 GETGASQSARQPAP
+93 
-107 RPAGVSA
+107 
-114 AQPAQPARRPVA
+114 
-126 QPAGSSAPQP
+126 
-136 AGSSVGSSSP
+136 
-146 QAASQPARPSVSQPS
+146 
-161 RPSVAKRGTGKP
+161 AKRGTGKP

-178 PLNVPSMQ
+178 PLGVPSVQ
-186 PDGNA
+186 PGGNA
-191 PASAPGASAA
+191 PVSAPGESAA
-201 PAEQASAVEGKGAAL
+201 PAEQACSAEGKGAAL

-243 SEADAEQAKDAARA
+243 SEADAERARDAARA
-257 AVVSEAAKRRLERRQ
+257 AIAGEAAKRRLERRQ
-272 RMLKRTGEGEGAD
+272 RMLRHGGEGEGAD
-285 AAGQGVAEGDVAQG
+285 AAGQGVTEGDSAQG
-299 GEAGEGSQAGET
+299 REAGEGSQAGEA

-318 LSELRLTWPVVAV
+318 LPALHLTWPVVAV
-331 LVAIAVVVVA
+331 LVAVAVVVVT

-439 WQFGQLIT
+439 WQFGQLIS
-447 GLQGKEAPREEA
+447 GLQGKEVPREEV

-467 RTPGEGAVVAPTS
+467 RTPGEGAVEVPAS
-480 SAPAQDADASSA
+480 SDPAQDADASSA
-492 DDASGNTGNG
+492 DDADAG
-502 EASDGEIADGDAAGA
+502 ESADGDTAGA
-517 DATGDS
+517 DAAGDS
-523 ADGSSGSGSQE
+523 ADGSSDSGSQG

>member
-1 MVTKRKPPKQ
+1 M
-11 NNEQGAPGK
+11 
-20 PARPSVKGK
+20 
-29 AIARPEAR
+29 
-37 PEADAAGSNDA
+37 
-48 AASAAK
+48 
-54 QAGAQVAAPGKP
+54 
-66 KRRIAMPQS
+66 
-75 STRLKQ
+75 
-81 NQAANQAAPAQA
+81 
-93 GETGASQSARQPAP
+93 
-107 RPAGVSA
+107 
-114 AQPAQPARRPVA
+114 
-126 QPAGSSAPQP
+126 
-136 AGSSVGSSSP
+136 
-146 QAASQPARPSVSQPS
+146 
-161 RPSVAKRGTGKP
+161 
-173 TKARK
+173 
-178 PLNVPSMQ
+178 
-186 PDGNA
+186 
-191 PASAPGASAA
+191 
-201 PAEQASAVEGKGAAL
+201 

-231 ASDQAKQMEGTV
+231 ASDQAKKMEGTV
-243 SEADAEQAKDAARA
+243 SEADAEHAKDVARA
-257 AVVSEAAKRRLERRQ
+257 AIAGEAAKRRLERRQ
-272 RMLKRTGEGEGAD
+272 RMLKRTGEGAGAD
-285 AAGQGVAEGDVAQG
+285 AAGQGIVEGDSVQG
-299 GEAGEGSQAGET
+299 REAGEGSQAGEA

-318 LSELRLTWPVVAV
+318 LPALHLTWPVVAV
-331 LVAIAVVVVA
+331 LVAIAMVVIM

-467 RTPGEGAVVAPTS
+467 RTPGEGAVAAPAST
-480 SAPAQDADASSA
+480 APAQDADASNADDAANGESADGETAGADAAGDSA
-492 DDASGNTGNG
+492 DDASG
-502 EASDGEIADGDAAGA
+502 
-517 DATGDS
+517 
-523 ADGSSGSGSQE
+523 SGSQG

>member
-1 MVTKRKPPKQ
+1 MT
-11 NNEQGAPGK
+11 
-20 PARPSVKGK
+20 
-29 AIARPEAR
+29 
-37 PEADAAGSNDA
+37 
-48 AASAAK
+48 
-54 QAGAQVAAPGKP
+54 
-66 KRRIAMPQS
+66 
-75 STRLKQ
+75 
-81 NQAANQAAPAQA
+81 
-93 GETGASQSARQPAP
+93 
-107 RPAGVSA
+107 
-114 AQPAQPARRPVA
+114 
-126 QPAGSSAPQP
+126 
-136 AGSSVGSSSP
+136 
-146 QAASQPARPSVSQPS
+146 
-161 RPSVAKRGTGKP
+161 KRGTGKP

-178 PLNVPSMQ
+178 PLNVPSVQ
-186 PDGNA
+186 PGGDGNA
-191 PASAPGASAA
+191 PASASGESAA
-201 PAEQASAVEGKGAAL
+201 PAEQASTAEGKGAAL

-231 ASDQAKQMEGTV
+231 ASDQAKRME
-243 SEADAEQAKDAARA
+243 EADVEQAKDAARA
-257 AVVSEAAKRRLERRQ
+257 AIAGEAAKRRLERRQ
-272 RMLKRTGEGEGAD
+272 RMLKRTGEGEVAD

-299 GEAGEGSQAGET
+299 GEADEGSQAGET
-311 ARKLPFN
+311 ARKLLFN
-318 LSELRLTWPVVAV
+318 LSELHLTWPVVAV
-331 LVAIAVVVVA
+331 LVAIAVVVVT

-386 YGYTLDTGAKT
+386 YGYALDTGAKT

-447 GLQGKEAPREEA
+447 GLQGREVPREEV

-467 RTPGEGAVVAPTS
+467 RTPGEGAVAAPAS
-480 SAPAQDADASSA
+480 SAPAQDADTSSA
-492 DDASGNTGNG
+492 DDASGNG
-502 EASDGEIADGDAAGA
+502 EASDGETADGDAAGA

-523 ADGSSGSGSQE
+523 ADDSSGSDSQE

-554 EQLKSG
+554 EQLKNG

>member
-37 PEADAAGSNDA
+37 PEAAAAGSNDA

-107 RPAGVSA
+107 RPV
-114 AQPAQPARRPVA
+114 
-126 QPAGSSAPQP
+126 
-136 AGSSVGSSSP
+136 GSSV
-146 QAASQPARPSVSQPS
+146 AQPARPSVSQPS
-161 RPSVAKRGTGKP
+161 RPSVTKRGTGKP

-178 PLNVPSMQ
+178 PLNVPSVQ
-186 PDGNA
+186 PGGDGNA
-191 PASAPGASAA
+191 PASASGESAA
-201 PAEQASAVEGKGAAL
+201 PAEQASTAEGKGAAL

-231 ASDQAKQMEGTV
+231 ASDQAKQMEGAV

-257 AVVSEAAKRRLERRQ
+257 AIAGEAAKRRLERRQ
-272 RMLKRTGEGEGAD
+272 RMLKRAGEGEGAD

-318 LSELRLTWPVVAV
+318 LSELHLTWPVVAV
-331 LVAIAVVVVA
+331 LVAIAVVVVT

-447 GLQGKEAPREEA
+447 GLQGKEAPREEV

-467 RTPGEGAVVAPTS
+467 RTPGEGAVAAPAS
-480 SAPAQDADASSA
+480 SAPAQDADASSV

-502 EASDGEIADGDAAGA
+502 EASGGETADGEAAGA
-517 DATGDS
+517 DASGDS

-554 EQLKSG
+554 EQLKNG

>member
-1 MVTKRKPPKQ
+1 M
-11 NNEQGAPGK
+11 
-20 PARPSVKGK
+20 
-29 AIARPEAR
+29 
-37 PEADAAGSNDA
+37 
-48 AASAAK
+48 
-54 QAGAQVAAPGKP
+54 
-66 KRRIAMPQS
+66 
-75 STRLKQ
+75 
-81 NQAANQAAPAQA
+81 
-93 GETGASQSARQPAP
+93 
-107 RPAGVSA
+107 
-114 AQPAQPARRPVA
+114 
-126 QPAGSSAPQP
+126 
-136 AGSSVGSSSP
+136 
-146 QAASQPARPSVSQPS
+146 
-161 RPSVAKRGTGKP
+161 AKRGTGKP

-178 PLNVPSMQ
+178 PLGVPSVQ
-186 PDGNA
+186 PGGNA
-191 PASAPGASAA
+191 PAAAPGESAA
-201 PAEQASAVEGKGAAL
+201 PAEQACSAEGKGAAL

-243 SEADAEQAKDAARA
+243 SEADAERARDAARA
-257 AVVSEAAKRRLERRQ
+257 AIAGEAAKRRLERRQ
-272 RMLKRTGEGEGAD
+272 RMLRHGGEGEGAD
-285 AAGQGVAEGDVAQG
+285 AAGQGVTEGDSAQG
-299 GEAGEGSQAGET
+299 REAGEGSQAGEA

-318 LSELRLTWPVVAV
+318 LPALHLTWPVVAV
-331 LVAIAVVVVA
+331 LVAVAVVVVT

-439 WQFGQLIT
+439 WQFGQLIS
-447 GLQGKEAPREEA
+447 GLQGKEVPREEV

-467 RTPGEGAVVAPTS
+467 RTPGEGAVAAPAS
-480 SAPAQDADASSA
+480 PAPAQDADASSA
-492 DDASGNTGNG
+492 DDASSDAGNG
-502 EASDGEIADGDAAGA
+502 DVADGETADGDVAGA

-523 ADGSSGSGSQE
+523 ADGSSGSGSQG

-554 EQLKSG
+554 EQLKNG

>member
-1 MVTKRKPPKQ
+1 M
-11 NNEQGAPGK
+11 
-20 PARPSVKGK
+20 
-29 AIARPEAR
+29 
-37 PEADAAGSNDA
+37 
-48 AASAAK
+48 
-54 QAGAQVAAPGKP
+54 
-66 KRRIAMPQS
+66 
-75 STRLKQ
+75 
-81 NQAANQAAPAQA
+81 
-93 GETGASQSARQPAP
+93 
-107 RPAGVSA
+107 
-114 AQPAQPARRPVA
+114 
-126 QPAGSSAPQP
+126 
-136 AGSSVGSSSP
+136 
-146 QAASQPARPSVSQPS
+146 
-161 RPSVAKRGTGKP
+161 AKRGTGKP

-178 PLNVPSMQ
+178 PLGVPSVQ
-186 PDGNA
+186 PGRNA
-191 PASAPGASAA
+191 SASAPGESAA
-201 PAEQASAVEGKGAAL
+201 PAEQASAAEGKGAAL

-243 SEADAEQAKDAARA
+243 SAADAEHAKDAARA
-257 AVVSEAAKRRLERRQ
+257 AIAGEAAKRRLERRQ

-285 AAGQGVAEGDVAQG
+285 AAAQGVAEGDAAQG
-299 GEAGEGSQAGET
+299 QEAGDGSQVGEG

-318 LSELRLTWPVVAV
+318 LPELHLTWPVVAV
-331 LVAIAVVVVA
+331 LVAIAVVVVT

-366 GTTSLVTVDGQ
+366 GTTSLVTVDDQ

-467 RTPGEGAVVAPTS
+467 RTPGEGAVAAPAS

-492 DDASGNTGNG
+492 DDASGNTGDG
-502 EASDGEIADGDAAGA
+502 EASGGETADGDVAGSDAA
-517 DATGDS
+517 GDS
-523 ADGSSGSGSQE
+523 ADGANGSGSQE

>member
-29 AIARPEAR
+29 AVARPEAR
-37 PEADAAGSNDA
+37 PEAVAAGSNDA
-48 AASAAK
+48 AANAAN

-93 GETGASQSARQPAP
+93 GEAGASQSARQPVS
-107 RPAGVSA
+107 RPAGASA

-126 QPAGSSAPQP
+126 QPAGSSAPQ
-136 AGSSVGSSSP
+136 
-146 QAASQPARPSVSQPS
+146 AASQPA

-191 PASAPGASAA
+191 PASASAGESAA
-201 PAEQASAVEGKGAAL
+201 PAEHASAAEGKGAAL

-231 ASDQAKQMEGTV
+231 ASDQAKQMEGAV

-257 AVVSEAAKRRLERRQ
+257 AIAGDAAKRRLERRQ
-272 RMLKRTGEGEGAD
+272 RMLKHAGEGEGAD
-285 AAGQGVAEGDVAQG
+285 APGQGVAEGDATQG

-318 LSELRLTWPVVAV
+318 LSELHLTWPVVAV
-331 LVAIAVVVVA
+331 LVAIAVVVVT

-447 GLQGKEAPREEA
+447 GLQGKEVPREEV

-467 RTPGEGAVVAPTS
+467 RTPGEGAVAAPAS

-492 DDASGNTGNG
+492 DDAASGNTGNG
-502 EASDGEIADGDAAGA
+502 EASDGETADGEAAGA

>member
-29 AIARPEAR
+29 AVARPEVRPEAR
-37 PEADAAGSNDA
+37 PEAAAGSTDA
-48 AASAAK
+48 AASAAN

-93 GETGASQSARQPAP
+93 GEAGASQSARQPVS
-107 RPAGVSA
+107 RPAGASA

-126 QPAGSSAPQP
+126 QPAGSSVPQP
-136 AGSSVGSSSP
+136 AGSPVGSSSP
-146 QAASQPARPSVSQPS
+146 QAASQPA

-191 PASAPGASAA
+191 PASASAGESAA
-201 PAEQASAVEGKGAAL
+201 PAEHASAAEGKGAAL

-231 ASDQAKQMEGTV
+231 ASDQAKQMEGVV

-257 AVVSEAAKRRLERRQ
+257 AIAGDAAKRRLERRQ
-272 RMLKRTGEGEGAD
+272 RMLKHAGEGAD
-285 AAGQGVAEGDVAQG
+285 APGQGVAEGDATQG

-318 LSELRLTWPVVAV
+318 LSELHLTWPVVAV
-331 LVAIAVVVVA
+331 LVAIAVVVVT

-467 RTPGEGAVVAPTS
+467 RTPGEGAVSAPAS
-480 SAPAQDADASSA
+480 SAPAQDADAS
-492 DDASGNTGNG
+492 GNG
-502 EASDGEIADGDAAGA
+502 EASDGETADGEAAGV
-517 DATGDS
+517 DASGDS

-554 EQLKSG
+554 EQLKNG

>member
-1 MVTKRKPPKQ
+1 M
-11 NNEQGAPGK
+11 
-20 PARPSVKGK
+20 
-29 AIARPEAR
+29 
-37 PEADAAGSNDA
+37 
-48 AASAAK
+48 
-54 QAGAQVAAPGKP
+54 
-66 KRRIAMPQS
+66 
-75 STRLKQ
+75 
-81 NQAANQAAPAQA
+81 
-93 GETGASQSARQPAP
+93 
-107 RPAGVSA
+107 
-114 AQPAQPARRPVA
+114 
-126 QPAGSSAPQP
+126 
-136 AGSSVGSSSP
+136 
-146 QAASQPARPSVSQPS
+146 
-161 RPSVAKRGTGKP
+161 
-173 TKARK
+173 
-178 PLNVPSMQ
+178 
-186 PDGNA
+186 
-191 PASAPGASAA
+191 
-201 PAEQASAVEGKGAAL
+201 

-231 ASDQAKQMEGTV
+231 ASDQAKQMEGAV
-243 SEADAEQAKDAARA
+243 SEADAERARDAARA
-257 AVVSEAAKRRLERRQ
+257 AIAGEAAKRRLERRQ
-272 RMLKRTGEGEGAD
+272 RMLRHGGEGEGAD
-285 AAGQGVAEGDVAQG
+285 AAGHGVAEGDSAQG
-299 GEAGEGSQAGET
+299 REVGEGSQAGET

-318 LSELRLTWPVVAV
+318 LPALHLTWPVVAV
-331 LVAIAVVVVA
+331 LVAIAMVVIM

-366 GTTSLVTVDGQ
+366 GTTSLVTVDDQ

-467 RTPGEGAVVAPTS
+467 RTPGEGAVAAPAS

-492 DDASGNTGNG
+492 DDAANDES
-502 EASDGEIADGDAAGA
+502 ADGETAGA
-517 DATGDS
+517 DAAGDS
-523 ADGSSGSGSQE
+523 ADGSSGSGSQG

-560 SLR
+560 SLQ

>member
-1 MVTKRKPPKQ
+1 M
-11 NNEQGAPGK
+11 
-20 PARPSVKGK
+20 S
-29 AIARPEAR
+29 
-37 PEADAAGSNDA
+37 
-48 AASAAK
+48 
-54 QAGAQVAAPGKP
+54 
-66 KRRIAMPQS
+66 
-75 STRLKQ
+75 
-81 NQAANQAAPAQA
+81 
-93 GETGASQSARQPAP
+93 
-107 RPAGVSA
+107 
-114 AQPAQPARRPVA
+114 
-126 QPAGSSAPQP
+126 
-136 AGSSVGSSSP
+136 
-146 QAASQPARPSVSQPS
+146 
-161 RPSVAKRGTGKP
+161 KRGTGKP

-178 PLNVPSMQ
+178 PLNVPSVQ
-186 PDGNA
+186 PGGDGNA
-191 PASAPGASAA
+191 PASASAGESAA
-201 PAEQASAVEGKGAAL
+201 PAEQASTAEGKGAAL

-231 ASDQAKQMEGTV
+231 ASDQAKQMEGAV
-243 SEADAEQAKDAARA
+243 SEADAEQTKDAARA
-257 AVVSEAAKRRLERRQ
+257 AIAGEAAKRRLERRQ
-272 RMLKRTGEGEGAD
+272 RMLKRAGEGEGAD

-299 GEAGEGSQAGET
+299 GEAGEVSQAGET

-318 LSELRLTWPVVAV
+318 LSELHLTWPVVAV
-331 LVAIAVVVVA
+331 LVAIAVVVVT

-467 RTPGEGAVVAPTS
+467 RTPGEGAVATPAS
-480 SAPAQDADASSA
+480 SAPAQDADAS
-492 DDASGNTGNG
+492 GNG
-502 EASDGEIADGDAAGA
+502 EASDGETADGEAAGV
-517 DATGDS
+517 DASGDF

>member
-29 AIARPEAR
+29 AVARPEAR
-37 PEADAAGSNDA
+37 PEAAAAGSNDA

-66 KRRIAMPQS
+66 KRHIAMPQS

-81 NQAANQAAPAQA
+81 NQAANQATPAQA
-93 GETGASQSARQPAP
+93 GEAGAAQSARQPA
-107 RPAGVSA
+107 
-114 AQPAQPARRPVA
+114 A
-126 QPAGSSAPQP
+126 QPAGSSAAQAAGSAAGPSSSQAAPQP
-136 AGSSVGSSSP
+136 T
-146 QAASQPARPSVSQPS
+146 RPSVSQPS

-178 PLNVPSMQ
+178 PLNVPSVQ
-186 PDGNA
+186 PGGDGNA
-191 PASAPGASAA
+191 PASAFAGESAA
-201 PAEQASAVEGKGAAL
+201 PAEHASAAEGKGAAL
-216 KRRLKRFS
+216 KRGLKRFS

-231 ASDQAKQMEGTV
+231 ASDQAKQMEGAV

-257 AVVSEAAKRRLERRQ
+257 AIAGEAAKRRLERRQ
-272 RMLKRTGEGEGAD
+272 RMLKRAGEGEGAD

-299 GEAGEGSQAGET
+299 GEAGEVSQAGET

-318 LSELRLTWPVVAV
+318 LSELHLTWPVVAV
-331 LVAIAVVVVA
+331 LVAIAVVVVT

-447 GLQGKEAPREEA
+447 GLQGKEVPREEP

-467 RTPGEGAVVAPTS
+467 RTPGEGAVAAPAS
-480 SAPAQDADASSA
+480 SAPAQDVDASSA

-502 EASDGEIADGDAAGA
+502 EASNGETADGEAAGA

-523 ADGSSGSGSQE
+523 ADGSSGSGSQG